1 LSVASVVFF
10 VPQIVDSERRAVMP
24 EKVKQY
30 VADLHGNMAKVKA
43 RIPNAVAGFGGLFQ
57 KVMTDGALSLKHK
70 ELVALGIAVAKHCEP
85 CIYIHVQK
93 ALESGCTPDEVM
105 EAASVAVVMG
115 GGPAYTHLPM
125 VERAI
130 QAFAK

>member
-1 LSVASVVFF
+1 
-10 VPQIVDSERRAVMP
+10 MP

-30 VADLHGNMAKVKA
+30 VADFQSNMAKVKA
-43 RIPNAVAGFGGLFQ
+43 RVPNTVAAFGNLFQ
-57 KVMTDGALSLKHK
+57 KVMADGALPTKTK
-70 ELVALGIAVAKHCEP
+70 ELVAVGIAVGEHCEP
-85 CIYIHVQK
+85 CVYLHVQK
-93 ALESGCTPDEVM
+93 ALEAGCTPDEIM

-125 VERAI
+125 VDRAI

>member
-1 LSVASVVFF
+1 
-10 VPQIVDSERRAVMP
+10 MP

-30 VADLHGNMAKVKA
+30 VADLHGNMARVKA
-43 RIPNAVAGFGGLFQ
+43 RVPNTVSAFGNLFQ
-57 KVMTDGALSLKHK
+57 KIMADGALPLKYK
-70 ELVALGIAVAKHCEP
+70 ELVALGIAVSDHCEP
-85 CIYIHVQK
+85 CIYLHVQK

-125 VERAI
+125 VDRAI
-130 QAFAK
+130 QAFSK